1 VHRLPCEREDELS
14 DETEPGFATRDE
26 AIAAALAE
34 LEPGGTLAVHADEC
48 EMVDD
53 EDQCTCTPMLI
64 QVGGA
69 EA

>member
-1 VHRLPCEREDELS
+1 MTTKQKPIGDP
-14 DETEPGFATRDE
+14 DGYITQDE

-34 LEPGGTLAVHADEC
+34 LEPGGTLAVHADDC
-48 EMVDD
+48 EMEDD
-53 EDQCTCTPMLI
+53 EDQCNCTPLVI